1 MRGRETMKYINYKL
15 GNEIWY
21 RGNHKVSKSTLY
33 ELIFLYMRGRETM
46 KYINYK
52 LGNKIW
58 YRVNYKV
65 SKSTLYELIFLY
77 MRGKEI
83 SLKNVK

>member
-1 MRGRETMKYINYKL
+1 MMKHIKYKL

-21 RGNHKVSKSTLY
+21 RVNYKVSKSTLY

-46 KYINYK
+46 KCINYK

-77 MRGKEI
+77 MRGKVI
-83 SLKNVK
+83 K